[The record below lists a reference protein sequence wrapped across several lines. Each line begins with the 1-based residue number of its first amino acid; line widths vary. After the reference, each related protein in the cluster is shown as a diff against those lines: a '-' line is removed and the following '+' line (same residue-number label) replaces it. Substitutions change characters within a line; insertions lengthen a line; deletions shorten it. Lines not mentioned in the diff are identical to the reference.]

1 MFPINS
7 SSPSYV
13 DLLPEAVSSMF
24 GKIAL
29 VMTLSAEVGARTS
42 LYCATEPSLSD
53 PQYSGD
59 VSVLFKERIT
69 CGVSTIVFIV

>member
-1 MFPINS
+1 MEKKLICCSLP
-7 SSPSYV
+7 PLAV
-13 DLLPEAVSSMF
+13 LPEVVSSMF

-59 VSVLFKERIT
+59 SLVIM
-69 CGVSTIVFIV
+69 

>member
-1 MFPINS
+1 M
-7 SSPSYV
+7 
-13 DLLPEAVSSMF
+13 LPEVVSSMF

-42 LYCATEPSLSD
+42 LYCATEPSLSA

-59 VSVLFKERIT
+59 RQSNYVMSFVYIKDKASCFLHLK
-69 CGVSTIVFIV
+69 

>member
-1 MFPINS
+1 MFICLCFPHLA
-7 SSPSYV
+7 V
-13 DLLPEAVSSMF
+13 LPEVVTSMF

-53 PQYSGD
+53 PQYSGK
-59 VSVLFKERIT
+59 VLHLVVGF
-69 CGVSTIVFIV
+69 SLL